1 MASTGE
7 GARLEPRNV
16 GDRVPTPWEERLSSP
31 RPRTEGCS
39 RVVSRSPPPS
49 LPSQSLTSTSQ
60 RYGNVFWENLCQRPS
75 PTWTEEQ
82 YIPPMLRNSGYSQP
96 GLYPL
101 EGLPP
106 PEMLCR
112 RKRRRS
118 HLEGMKQGPGSIPAR
133 VRAVSYHLEDLR
145 KRQRTMDE
153 LKKAQ
158 WGNSRAA
165 SEPLVLDEEGCGFP
179 STTEYPDL
187 EEEKATY
194 PQEENHF
201 VTPGR
206 DQLLWS
212 PWSPW
217 SQEGGCASRRLSST
231 SYSTV
236 TARRNPVYNSWGMEL
251 ESEE

>member
-1 MASTGE
+1 MQAQE
-7 GARLEPRNV
+7 D
-16 GDRVPTPWEERLSSP
+16 GDNLIPFAK
-31 RPRTEGCS
+31 CS
-39 RVVSRSPPPS
+39 RVVSRSPPHS
-49 LPSQSLTSTSQ
+49 LPSQGLTSTSQ

-82 YIPPMLRNSGYSQP
+82 YTPPMLRTTGYSQP

-118 HLEGMKQGPGSIPAR
+118 LSEGMKQGPGGIPAR

-158 WGNSRAA
+158 WGHSGAA

-179 STTEYPDL
+179 STIEYPDL
-187 EEEKATY
+187 EED
-194 PQEENHF
+194 HF

-212 PWSPW
+212 PWSPLR
-217 SQEGGCASRRLSST
+217 QDGGCASRWLSSMP
-231 SYSTV
+231 YSTV